1 MISGSLITQADLE
14 KRFGKLE
21 LAKLTSRLHD
31 KDITPADVLQKA
43 IDDAES
49 EANGYLRAA
58 GFVAPF
64 SLVPATLKVKV
75 CDIARWYL
83 YENGVTDI
91 VEKRYKN
98 AISWL
103 KDVMKNPA
111 MLGFDADGVE
121 EVKASNGIAVIP
133 NEPEEWR
140 NVKGLF

>member
-1 MISGSLITQADLE
+1 MISGSLIPQADLMH
-14 KRFGKLE
+14 RFGETE
-21 LAKLTSRLHD
+21 LAKLTDRPRARE
-31 KDITPADVLQKA
+31 INEAVLKRA

-58 GFVAPF
+58 GFTEPF
-64 SLVPATLKVKV
+64 DEVPATLKVKV

-103 KDVMKNPA
+103 KDVMKNPS
-111 MLGFDADGVE
+111 MLGFEVEGVDE
-121 EVKASNGIAVIP
+121 IKANNGIAVIP
-133 NEPEEWR
+133 NELEEWKD
-140 NVKGLF
+140 VKGLF